1 MFPISALPELQA
13 VLEAQRAYTREVE
26 KRDNKIISHVFHR
39 DGKRIRDCYAAWR
52 SACREAGLEGKIQ
65 HDFRRTAVRNNER
78 AGISR
83 SAGMKLTGHLTESV
97 YRRYAIVSEA
107 DLREAVGKRAA
118 LQVDASRKV
127 LPLHGTFAAQ
137 SGVANA

>member
-1 MFPISALPELQA
+1 M
-13 VLEAQRAYTREVE
+13 
-26 KRDNKIISHVFHR
+26 
-39 DGKRIRDCYAAWR
+39 
-52 SACREAGLEGKIQ
+52 

-97 YRRYAIVSEA
+97 YRRYAITNEA
-107 DLREAVGKRAA
+107 DLREAVGKLAG
-118 LQVDASRKV
+118 LQNGVSRKV
-127 LPLHGTFAAQ
+127 LPISPTSQPQ